1 MREILFKGKC
11 VKNDEW
17 IEGIAFPHDNRGKV
31 TMFRQHPA
39 DGSLIGNEVIPE
51 SVGQYTGFKD
61 RNGEKIFEG
70 AIIQNDKEKQY
81 AVYWCD
87 GSFALKHIIYGRIDN
102 RFNGTIR
109 FNSDDCNINTFEI
122 VGNIY
127 DDYPELL
134 KELYNTKEIN
144 MKYDLSKF
152 PQRLRQARKN
162 KGITQK
168 ELENLTDID
177 NANISKYETGDL
189 TPGILILIILASEL
203 NVSLDWLCGNDI

>member
-1 MREILFKGKC
+1 MKEILFRGKC
-11 VKNDEW
+11 VGNGEW
-17 IEGIAFPHDNRGKV
+17 IEGIAFPHDNNGEV
-31 TMFRQHPA
+31 TILRQHPV

-61 RNGEKIFEG
+61 RNGEKIFESD
-70 AIIQNDKEKQY
+70 IIQNDKEKQY

-87 GSFALKHIIYGRIDN
+87 GGFALKHIIYARIDN

-109 FNSDDCNINTFEI
+109 FNSDDCNINTFKI
-122 VGNIY
+122 VGNIF
-127 DDYPELL
+127 DDYPKLS
-134 KELYNTKEIN
+134 KELHNTKEIN